1 MTAEA
6 PETRRPEPEEL
17 ITDWYLPEIDAIKG
31 FVYPGPVLI
40 EEHPRL
46 FEMAQ
51 KMLLMAKEKTANGYE
66 EFVVRINDRTFRGH
80 KIMTI
85 TGPIYALRRLPAYI
99 PSLDKLGMDAAVR
112 QLLLHKSL
120 CRGGLVLVCG
130 ETGQGKSTTCAA
142 TVKERMTN
150 LGSFC
155 LTVEDPPE
163 MPLHGAHGK
172 GRCLQTE
179 VQSGKWAEAMR
190 GAMRC
195 YPTVS
200 GSMLYVGETRDPET
214 AAEVLRIATNGHL
227 VLTTVHADGLD
238 SAIRRYMSLA
248 GAAMV
253 ESEVR
258 NIMASSFRLA
268 IHQQLVDE
276 QGANGVSKKR
286 LKVGFLFSPNNRS
299 PVAQKMRTGE
309 NLNNEIRMQEMALKT
324 KGAAG
329 IMEMWDHG

>member
-1 MTAEA
+1 MQAA
-6 PETRRPEPEEL
+6 PQETPRSEPEEL
-17 ITDWYLPEIDAIKG
+17 ITDWYLPEADALEG
-31 FVYPGPVLI
+31 FVYPGPVPI
-40 EEHPRL
+40 KEHSRL
-46 FEMAQ
+46 FEMAT
-51 KMLLMAKEKTANGYE
+51 KLLEMAKEKTASGYE
-66 EFVVRINDRTFRGH
+66 EFVVRINNRTFRGH
-80 KIMTI
+80 KIQTI
-85 TGPIYALRRLPAYI
+85 TGAFYALRRLPAYI

-112 QLLLHKSL
+112 QILLHPNL

-130 ETGQGKSTTCAA
+130 ETGQGKSTTCAS
-142 TVKERMTN
+142 TVKERMISQ
-150 LGSFC
+150 GSFC

-214 AAEVLRIATNGHL
+214 AVEVLRIATNGHL
-227 VLTTVHADGLD
+227 VLTTIHAEGLD

-248 GAAMV
+248 AAGMM

-268 IHQQLVDE
+268 LHQKLVDE
-276 QGANGVSKKR
+276 NGPNGVSKKR

-299 PVAQKMRTGE
+299 PVAQKLRTGE
-309 NLNNEIRMQEMALKT
+309 NLNNEIRMQELALKNS
-324 KGAAG
+324 GASG
-329 IMEMWDHG
+329 IMEMWNT